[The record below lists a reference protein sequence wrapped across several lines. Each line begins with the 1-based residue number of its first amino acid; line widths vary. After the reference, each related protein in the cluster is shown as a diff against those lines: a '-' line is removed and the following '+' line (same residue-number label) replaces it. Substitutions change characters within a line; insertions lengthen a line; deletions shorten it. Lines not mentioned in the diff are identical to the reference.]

1 VGREHK
7 ICPFYHSRSLLKDA
21 ELIFV
26 LYNYL
31 FDRDARE
38 TTLAEVDFQN
48 AVLIFDEARNLE
60 EFASES
66 SSFDLS
72 SSDVAGCVMEV
83 QRAVQY
89 LEMNPDMGAG
99 AGMKNNML
107 KLKSL
112 FLGMERYLTHCGGEV
127 VRSEAGQGRGGF
139 PSGRINIR
147 YVLDGLKVN
156 HTNLKLFKDFVK
168 NVIFLLSHSKP
179 SR

>member
-1 VGREHK
+1 
-7 ICPFYHSRSLLKDA
+7 LKGA

-89 LEMNPDMGAG
+89 LEMNPDMGDG

-139 PSGRINIR
+139 PSGRIHIR
-147 YVLDGLKVN
+147 
-156 HTNLKLFKDFVK
+156 
-168 NVIFLLSHSKP
+168 
-179 SR
+179 

>member
-1 VGREHK
+1 MGREHK

-83 QRAVQY
+83 QLR
-89 LEMNPDMGAG
+89 
-99 AGMKNNML
+99 
-107 KLKSL
+107 
-112 FLGMERYLTHCGGEV
+112 
-127 VRSEAGQGRGGF
+127 
-139 PSGRINIR
+139 
-147 YVLDGLKVN
+147 
-156 HTNLKLFKDFVK
+156 
-168 NVIFLLSHSKP
+168 LLA
-179 SR
+179 